1 MGILTHH
8 YSYFETPRPYAHID
22 LNFVHYAL
30 DAPIQLQAELLWSE
44 RRANLLAPR
53 MLRIRLHVVGP
64 RADDAG
70 SARRRVFDCRP
81 LARHLVEFLSGPL
94 PPRAFPAL
102 TD

>member
-8 YSYFETPRPYAHID
+8 YPYFGTWPNAHLVD
-22 LNFVHYAL
+22 HSALGL
-30 DAPIQLQAELLWSE
+30 DAGVQVQAELLWSE

-64 RADDAG
+64 RADHAG

-94 PPRAFPAL
+94 PPRVFPF
-102 TD
+102 